1 MGSFRLFKEQNSN
14 FWHYFWKYSQVIILV
29 QLIINFILVP
39 ALGVLTNWILML
51 GGIKY
56 VSYTNLLS
64 IITKRPLVFLGLL
77 LILLLIL
84 LLVFSQFALV
94 LISFQAIKSKAN
106 LRWRDYLKTIFKE
119 ISSLPFKAFGFFLI
133 YFLIITPFAGIGF
146 SSNLLSKVKVPE
158 FLLDWLFTEHLPFGI
173 ALIVIYLAIFYI
185 GVRWLFVIPLM
196 IFDNRRIKN
205 ALRQSWRMTR
215 NRTLYYLVT
224 FLIIFIVITVS
235 SYVLFGVILAGQWGF
250 DHITAVEFPMAIVNL
265 TLVQFINILT
275 SLYATSMSA
284 LIILRE
290 TKTQYVYNPR
300 KNRSHRWFWI
310 ILAAATIFSFMSYDT
325 MYFKGWLMERPA
337 TISHRGV
344 DDGNGVQN
352 SIEALKATSKLKPT
366 YIEMDIQ
373 ETKDH
378 QYVVY
383 HDNTLKG
390 LAGIN
395 KRPSQMSLADLQQV
409 TIHENGRSAH
419 IASFDDYLATAIKL
433 HQKLLIEYKPVRGNS
448 DNFIQNFGK
457 KYGKQLRKN
466 GDMVHS
472 LKYSYIEQ
480 SKKDMPKV
488 PANYILSF
496 NLTGVPISDADGFTM
511 EYTTLN
517 SSFVDGSHAVNKK
530 VYAWTVNDTSAMSQM
545 MFMDVDGIITDNLSD
560 LKSEIRK
567 NFDQAGYARR
577 IYNYI
582 LQMQNPF

>member
-14 FWHYFWKYSQVIILV
+14 FWRYFWKYSQVIILV

-39 ALGVLTNWILML
+39 ALSVLTNWVLAL

-64 IITKRPLVFLGLL
+64 ILTKRPLVFIGLIV
-77 LILLLIL
+77 ILLLIL

-94 LISFQAIKSKAN
+94 LISFQAIKSQAN

-119 ISSLPFKAFGFFLI
+119 ITSLPFKAFGFFLL

-173 ALIVIYLAIFYI
+173 ALVIIYLAIFYI
-185 GVRWLFVIPLM
+185 GVRWLFVLPLM

-205 ALRQSWRMTR
+205 AIHQSWSMTR
-215 NRTLYYLVT
+215 NRTIHYLVT
-224 FLIIFIVITVS
+224 FLYIFIVITVF
-235 SYVLFGVILAGQWGF
+235 SYLLFGIILAGQWGF
-250 DHITAVEFPMAIVNL
+250 DHISTVSFPIAIVNL
-265 TLVQFINILT
+265 TLVQFINILI

-284 LIILRE
+284 LLILSE

-300 KNRSHRWFWI
+300 KNRSHKWFWM
-310 ILAAATIFSFMSYDT
+310 ILAVATIFSFMSYDT

-344 DDGNGVQN
+344 DDKNGVQN
-352 SIEALKATSKLKPT
+352 SIAALKLTSKLKPS

-383 HDNTLKG
+383 HDNTLKA

-395 KRPSQMSLADLQQV
+395 KRPSQMTLAQLQSV
-409 TIHENGRSAH
+409 VIHENGKSAH
-419 IASFDDYLATAIKL
+419 IASFDDYLATATKL
-433 HQKLLIEYKPVRGNS
+433 HQKLLVEYKPVRGNS
-448 DNFIQNFGK
+448 DEFVENFAK
-457 KYGKQLRKN
+457 KYGHQLKKN

-480 SKKDMPKV
+480 SKKDMPNV
-488 PANYILSF
+488 PADYILSF

-517 SSFVDGSHAVNKK
+517 SSFVDGAHAINKK

-545 MFMDVDGIITDNLSD
+545 MFLDVDGIITDNLSD
-560 LKSEIRK
+560 LKSKIRR
-567 NFDQAGYARR
+567 NFDQAGYSKR